1 MANSNGS
8 FGLRPISKLGG
19 GSNSTGLT
27 GYTPYEI
34 ASDNAGK
41 LYHGQIV
48 VPLAS
53 GYIDHTSN
61 AAGGTVSALGVFQ
74 GCEYVSS
81 TTGKRSGAT
90 TGLVLGRIQTT
101 PLRPLSMTILISCM

>member
-53 GYIDHTSN
+53 G
-61 AAGGTVSALGVFQ
+61 
-74 GCEYVSS
+74 
-81 TTGKRSGAT
+81 
-90 TGLVLGRIQTT
+90 
-101 PLRPLSMTILISCM
+101 